1 LTFSNSFENIVLDAI
16 LGADAVPSPHS
27 LMGSTLEVALSS
39 TNPTE
44 DGSGIT
50 EPVGNGYIRK
60 EISNDA
66 IYWGAAVDGEK
77 TNSKTIIFAQASG
90 AWGTMTHW
98 AIYDTGVFKIYGEIT
113 DVSGNSS
120 PQYVD
125 DGDVV
130 NFLPGALKITL
141 D

>member
-1 LTFSNSFENIVLDAI
+1 LTFSNSFENVVLDSI
-16 LGADAVPSPHS
+16 LGSGAT
-27 LMGSTLEVALSS
+27 LLGSTLEVALSS

-50 EPVGNGYIRK
+50 EPVGNGYSRK
-60 EISNDA
+60 SISNDA
-66 IYWGAAVDGEK
+66 TYWGAAADGEK
-77 TNSKTIIFAQASG
+77 TNASTIIFAEASG

-125 DGDVV
+125 NGDVV
-130 NFLPGALKITL
+130 RFLTGALKITL

>member
-16 LGADAVPSPHS
+16 LGDGATLLSND
-27 LMGSTLEVALSS
+27 LEVALSS

-50 EPVGNGYIRK
+50 EPVGNGYLRK
-60 EISNDA
+60 EISNDGE
-66 IYWGAAVDGEK
+66 YWGAAVDGEK
-77 TNSKTIIFAQASG
+77 TNVDTIIFAEASG

-125 DGDVV
+125 NGDVV

>member
-1 LTFSNSFENIVLDAI
+1 LTFSNSFEDVVLDSI
-16 LGADAVPSPHS
+16 LGVGAT
-27 LMGSTLEVALSS
+27 LLTNNLEVALSS

-60 EISNDA
+60 EISKDDV
-66 IYWGAAVDGEK
+66 YWGAAVDGEK
-77 TNSKTIIFAQASG
+77 TNSETISFAEASG

-125 DGDVV
+125 NGDVV
-130 NFLPGALKITL
+130 RFLPGALKITL

>member
-1 LTFSNSFENIVLDAI
+1 LTFSNSFENVVLDSI
-16 LGADAVPSPHS
+16 SGAGAT
-27 LMGSTLEVALSS
+27 LLGSTLEVALSS

-50 EPVGNGYIRK
+50 EPVGNGYSRK
-60 EISNDA
+60 SISNDA
-66 IYWGAAVDGEK
+66 TYWGAAVDGEK
-77 TNSKTIIFAQASG
+77 TNASTIIFAEASG

-130 NFLPGALKITL
+130 RFLPGALKITL

>member
-1 LTFSNSFENIVLDAI
+1 LTFSNSFENVVLNSI
-16 LGADAVPSPHS
+16 LGAGDTLLSND
-27 LMGSTLEVALSS
+27 LEVALSS

-66 IYWGAAVDGEK
+66 TYWGAAVDGEK
-77 TNSKTIIFAQASG
+77 TNVGTIIFAEASG

-125 DGDVV
+125 NGDVV

>member
-1 LTFSNSFENIVLDAI
+1 LSFSDNFENVVLDAS
-16 LGADAVPSPHS
+16 LGVGAS
-27 LMGSTLEVALSS
+27 LLGSSLEIALSS

-50 EPVGNGYIRK
+50 EPVGNGYSRVTV
-60 EISNDA
+60 SNDA
-66 IYWGAAVDGEK
+66 TYWSAASGGEK
-77 TNSKTIIFAQASG
+77 TNASG
-90 AWGTMTHW
+90 VIFPAATAAWGMMTHW

-125 DGDVV
+125 NGDIVR
-130 NFLPGALKITL
+130 FLTGSLKITL

>member
-1 LTFSNSFENIVLDAI
+1 LTFSNSFENVVLDSI
-16 LGADAVPSPHS
+16 LGSGAT
-27 LMGSTLEVALSS
+27 LLGSTLEVALSS

-50 EPVGNGYIRK
+50 EPVGNGYSRK
-60 EISNDA
+60 SISNDA
-66 IYWGAAVDGEK
+66 TYWGPAVDGEK
-77 TNSKTIIFAQASG
+77 TNASTIIFAEASG

-125 DGDVV
+125 NGDVV
-130 NFLPGALKITL
+130 RFLTGALKITL

>member
-1 LTFSNSFENIVLDAI
+1 LTFSNSFENVVLDFI
-16 LGADAVPSPHS
+16 LGVGDTEDTLLGPE
-27 LMGSTLEVALSS
+27 LEVALSS

-50 EPVGNGYIRK
+50 EPVGDGYLRK
-60 EISNDA
+60 KFLNNSTN
-66 IYWGAAVDGEK
+66 WGAAVDGEK
-77 TNSKTIIFAQASG
+77 TNACAIIFAEASG

-125 DGDVV
+125 NGDVV

>member
-1 LTFSNSFENIVLDAI
+1 MTFSNSFEDVVLDSI
-16 LGADAVPSPHS
+16 LGVGAT
-27 LMGSTLEVALSS
+27 LLTNNLEVALSS

-60 EISNDA
+60 EISKDNA
-66 IYWGAAVDGEK
+66 YWGAAIDGEK
-77 TNSKTIIFAQASG
+77 TNSSIISFAEASG

-125 DGDVV
+125 NGDVV
-130 NFLPGALKITL
+130 RFLPGALKITL